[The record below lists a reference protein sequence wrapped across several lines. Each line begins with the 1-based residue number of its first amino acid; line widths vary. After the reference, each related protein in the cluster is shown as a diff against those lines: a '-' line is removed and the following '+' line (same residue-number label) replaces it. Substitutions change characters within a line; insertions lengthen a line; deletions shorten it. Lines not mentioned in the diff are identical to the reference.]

1 MIAKQYLRRYRHAN
15 DMIFII
21 EQELKK
27 LREQMDSL
35 TIDLDGMPRGTAV
48 SDKTGELATQLAD
61 YEEKLIDARS
71 NAWSIRMDVVNTIG
85 KLTDSTYSQLLYKRY
100 IELKT
105 WERIAAELNYSYMHI
120 TRLHGYALAEIEK
133 VL

>member
-1 MIAKQYLRRYRHAN
+1 
-15 DMIFII
+15 MIFII

-71 NAWSIRMDVVNTIG
+71 NAWSIRMNVVNTIG

-120 TRLHGYALAEIEK
+120 TRLHGYALAEIEN

>member
-120 TRLHGYALAEIEK
+120 TRLHGYALAEIEN